1 MSLSNLAQ
9 VCSSIT
15 NASKARLAIISISN
29 TKLHRNLSIALRNT
43 GFIST
48 VVLGGC
54 QPPPQHILLKIP
66 AANDEVEPVEP
77 VTTANIAS
85 RRLWLGLKYWQ
96 NEPVI
101 TKMSLVSKPK
111 RRLTLTVPKLRH
123 IVLGEKRGTVEGLR
137 SPGECLFLLTN
148 RGILEAR
155 ECVEKM
161 TGGLALCRVI

>member
-29 TKLHRNLSIALRNT
+29 TKLHLKLSIALRNA

-66 AANDEVEPVEP
+66 AANDEVEPIEP

-101 TKMSLVSKPK
+101 TKMSMVSKPK
-111 RRLTLTVPKLRH
+111 RRLTLNVPKLRH
-123 IVLGEKRGTVEGLR
+123 IVRGNKMGTVEGLR

-161 TGGLALCRVI
+161 TGGIPLCRVV